1 MNKMEKKYYKKISD
15 LQRAISQKVT
25 ICEIVRRKDET
36 IFVFPEYE
44 KDVRFKLEFICD
56 KIPSYYRFENKTNK
70 ELKTI
75 TLLHVLNF

>member
-1 MNKMEKKYYKKISD
+1 MEKKYYKKISD

-25 ICEIVRRKDET
+25 ICEIDRRKDET

-44 KDVRFKLEFICD
+44 KLVRIKLYLICY
-56 KIPSYYRFENKTNK
+56 KIPSYFRFEDITNK

-75 TLLHVLNF
+75 TLLHVGTF